1 MCVRCACA
9 CARVIEKEAQ
19 THTDNATGRQRDT
32 ESDCVCMRARACMCV
47 CAQVP
52 WSVLGFADAPSLC
65 MAVNT
70 ATSTTA
76 TWNSMSSRWREQGV
90 SIRRHRTKLYPFC
103 TVIHFMIYLHI
114 FHRCVRACVR
124 VRVRV
129 RVCACACA
137 HSHAWCID
145 VFTHTLFH
153 VLTHCTLPWTH

>member
-1 MCVRCACA
+1 MRRGDREIEKVTVCVCVRA
-9 CARVIEKEAQ
+9 
-19 THTDNATGRQRDT
+19 
-32 ESDCVCMRARACMCV
+32 RARACMCV

-76 TWNSMSSRWREQGV
+76 AWNSMSSRWREQGV
-90 SIRRHRTKLYPFC
+90 SIRRHRTKLCPFC

-114 FHRCVRACVR
+114 FHRCVCVCVCVRACVHACMH

-153 VLTHCTLPWTH
+153 VLTHGTLPWTH